1 MKRKRIAKTF
11 ADHEW
16 AIKTWARKVDDMEAK
31 LKSAEYQIET
41 LQIRLKAQSRRTFL
55 PKDTVEYAHQR
66 FDQFNSRIENILKRL
81 HALEHAE

>member
-1 MKRKRIAKTF
+1 MKRKRIVKTF

-16 AIKTWARKVDDMEAK
+16 AIRTWARKVDDMEAK

-41 LQIRLKAQSRRTFL
+41 LQIRLEAQSRRTFL
-55 PKDTVEYAHQR
+55 PKDTAEYAHQR